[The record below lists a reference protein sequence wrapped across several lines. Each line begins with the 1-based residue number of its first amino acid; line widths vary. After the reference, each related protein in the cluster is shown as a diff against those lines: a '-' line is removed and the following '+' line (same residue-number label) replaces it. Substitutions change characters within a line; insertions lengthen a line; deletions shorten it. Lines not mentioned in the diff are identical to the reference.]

1 MVYAC
6 LGAFIGYMLRIEP
19 GLWIF
24 SIGLVNL
31 PFYAMEIRHYY
42 CKDFVMIVGD
52 IGPVEVELIYTII
65 LVVSGGYF
73 GGDAFEK
80 TLAQVTG
87 LNYGLLEGLKM
98 KTLIAML
105 TFFLEIIF
113 TYDNVKDSLEKNPKE
128 TMKFFIPVF
137 ILVGIS
143 FVSGQL
149 PSFVSHTCIVYFL
162 YQMVFAIIIVRL
174 MMFNMAE
181 KPFSILHV
189 QYIYLLIPI
198 IAYFVVGVSEELEAM
213 ITISCMICSLFEFFF
228 TIYRISKQYTTVH
241 NINFFTIKEKQ

>member
-6 LGAFIGYMLRIEP
+6 LGAFVGYMLRIEP

-24 SIGLVNL
+24 SVGLVNL
-31 PFYAMEIRHYY
+31 PFYAMEIRHHY
-42 CKDFVMIVGD
+42 CKDLVMIVGD

-98 KTLIAML
+98 KTLFAML
-105 TFFLEIIF
+105 SFFLEIIF

-137 ILVGIS
+137 IMVGLS

-174 MMFNMAE
+174 MIFNMAE

-198 IAYFVVGVSEELEAM
+198 IAYFVVGVSVELEAM
-213 ITISCMICSLFEFFF
+213 ITISSMLCSLFEFFF
-228 TIYRISKQYTTVH
+228 TIYRIAKQYTTLQ